1 MQPIAPASVS
11 AAVAPMRRL
20 TRSQYRNT
28 VRDLLGVA
36 DAVAPS
42 ALPGDDA
49 IHDRFHSNTASPL
62 QAIDIGKYADAA
74 EAIAGKAAANLNG
87 AAALRSRQRRRGLR
101 PAASSRASAGG
112 PTGGR

>member
-1 MQPIAPASVS
+1 
-11 AAVAPMRRL
+11 MRRL
-20 TRSQYRNT
+20 TREQYRNT
-28 VRDLLGVA
+28 VRDLLGVT

-62 QAIDIGKYADAA
+62 QAIDVGKYADAA
-74 EAIAGKAAANLNG
+74 EAIATKAAANL
-87 AAALRSRQRRRGLR
+87 AALLPCDPPAATR
-101 PAASSRASAGG
+101 PAPGASSRASASA